1 MATLHSIVF
10 QYRMCLSSLLLFF
23 FSLSRADTQY
33 HLWRH
38 LWLWKIHTSSNSIVR
53 CTILRCNSLH
63 YIFNNRFSCISL
75 CVYAACVIF
84 FLRLIIWLLFFSSF
98 ICLALFSSSSIF
110 LCYFAAAAT
119 FSQSSTYEGEQK
131 AHTEITD
138 RKRSTNKTADLFGL
152 FLLHTTA
159 YTTYSCSNH
168 NFYYGPETWTNG
180 FHVGMFADFSLGW
193 GYHTHTQKKN
203 ERRICAICDLSS

>member
-10 QYRMCLSSLLLFF
+10 QYRMCLSSLLLLF

-131 AHTEITD
+131 GTHRDYRPKKKHKQNGRLVWPVFIAHHCLH
-138 RKRSTNKTADLFGL
+138 NVQLF
-152 FLLHTTA
+152 
-159 YTTYSCSNH
+159 
-168 NFYYGPETWTNG
+168 
-180 FHVGMFADFSLGW
+180 
-193 GYHTHTQKKN
+193 
-203 ERRICAICDLSS
+203 